1 MQLIKVS
8 ANKSSFKTVYFKK
21 SGLNFIVAKQ
31 KNAKNK
37 DVGKTYNGVGKS
49 LLISIIHFCLGSKT
63 KNYTS
68 FCEKLPDWE
77 FSLEFAIGEKNY
89 TATRTTI
96 NPNRIKLNGEELTL
110 TKFNTIMEELCFQI
124 PDDIGNLSFRSLLP
138 FFIRPNKKSYVSFD
152 EAITTPNPY
161 QKMVYNAFLLGLDV
175 FLAKKKHNL
184 KKEQDRIKDLEQNF
198 KKDDLLRDFFSGQ
211 KDVSLT
217 IDDLDEQIEK
227 LEKSLRNFKVAED
240 YYEVQLEADKIE
252 QKLFQLNNK
261 IILLKNNVASIE
273 NSLKIEPSKENLD
286 EIQKIYEEA
295 NVHFSDALT
304 KTLSDLESFYE
315 KLVTNRKRRLM
326 EQKNKLEFE
335 IDEKST
341 AAQKLQDEFDNLM
354 KYLGD
359 HEALDVF
366 VALSE
371 KSSKL
376 KSSSENLK
384 KYQVLQAEYKEKLR
398 EIEKDQ
404 IEQAEKTDEYLKG
417 MQSEIG
423 ELRNY
428 FRNLVKRFY
437 PHSIAGL
444 TIENNDRDNLQRFDI
459 DAKIESDNSDGINN
473 VKIFCYDLTVLFKG
487 QNHNMNFIFHDSRLF
502 DGIDERQKA
511 ELTKVLS
518 EQFSNTDKQYIA
530 SVNQNQLTEIYNI
543 LGDELYKEIIEDNTV
558 LVLTDENPSEKL
570 LGIQVDIEDK

>member
-8 ANKSSFKTVYFKK
+8 ANQPTFKTVNFNK

-31 KNAKNK
+31 KDAKNK

-49 LLISIIHFCLGSKT
+49 LLISIIHYCLGSST

-68 FCEKLPDWE
+68 FCDKLPGWE
-77 FSLEFAIGEKNY
+77 FSLEFAVGETHY
-89 TATRTTI
+89 TATRSTI

-110 TKFNTIMEELCFQI
+110 SKFNAKLEELCFQI
-124 PDDIGNLSFRSLLP
+124 PDEVANLSFRSLLP

-152 EAITTPNPY
+152 EASRTHNQY
-161 QKMVYNAFLLGLDV
+161 QKMLYNAFLLGLDV
-175 FLAKKKHNL
+175 FLAQKKNHL
-184 KKEQDRIKDLEQNF
+184 KKEQDRIKNLETNF

-227 LEKSLRNFKVAED
+227 LAKSLKNFKVADD
-240 YYEVQLEADKIE
+240 YYDVQLEADKIE
-252 QKLFQLNNK
+252 RKLFQLNNK
-261 IILLKNNVASIE
+261 IILLKNNIASIE
-273 NSLKIEPSKENLD
+273 KSLKIEPSKDNLD
-286 EIQKIYEEA
+286 DIQKIYEEV
-295 NVHFSDALT
+295 NVHFTDSVT

-315 KLVTNRKRRLM
+315 KLVANRKRRLL
-326 EQKNKLEFE
+326 EQKNKLELE
-335 IDEKST
+335 IDEKSED
-341 AAQKLQDEFDNLM
+341 AQKLQTKFDNLM

-371 KSSKL
+371 KSSNL
-376 KSSSENLK
+376 KSKRENLK
-384 KYQVLQAEYKEKLR
+384 KYQVLQTEYKEKLR

-404 IEQAEKTDEYLKG
+404 IEQSEVTDDYLKG
-417 MQSEIG
+417 MQSEIS

-437 PHSIAGL
+437 PKSVAGL
-444 TIENNDRDNLQRFDI
+444 TIENNDRDNLQRYDI

-473 VKIFCYDLTVLFKG
+473 VKIFCYDLTLLFKG
-487 QNHNMNFIFHDSRLF
+487 QNHNMNVIFHDSRLF

-511 ELTKVLS
+511 ELTKVLN
-518 EQFSNTDKQYIA
+518 EKFSNTDKQYIA
-530 SVNQNQLTEIYNI
+530 TVNQNQLTEMYNI
-543 LGDELYKEIIEDNTV
+543 LGEDIYKDIIEDNTV
-558 LVLTDENPSEKL
+558 LVLTDEDPSEKL
-570 LGIQVDIEDK
+570 LGIQVDIEDN